1 MSTELQPRSATN
13 ARLNAEAFDASGFK
27 LFSGGEYGQA
37 HAFAHRYLDAGRL
50 EAGRRFLGHWL
61 RGRSGEGSNWIHL
74 QFHMAVF
81 EIGTGQWQ
89 AAYARCRE
97 QVLPAVAAGQDARTD
112 APQLL
117 WRLALSAP
125 GDVNLGW
132 NIVREP
138 AQAWL
143 AFEEDPYVALH
154 HLLALAGAEDF
165 LNIERWL
172 EKDQGAARGDAWRIV
187 HGMAQGLAAY
197 ARKDYREAAGL
208 MATQA
213 SRVGLVGGSRGQNQ
227 LFQQIAE
234 SAWRLCGTCPRPW
247 LARAA

>member
-1 MSTELQPRSATN
+1 MSTDLQPRSA
-13 ARLNAEAFDASGFK
+13 AHVRLNAEAFDASGFRV
-27 LFSGGEYGQA
+27 FAEGEQGCA
-37 HAFAHRYLDAGRL
+37 HALAHRYLDAGRL

-61 RGRSGEGSNWIHL
+61 RGRGGEGSNWIHL

-81 EIGTGQWQ
+81 EIGTGHWQ
-89 AAYARCRE
+89 AAYSRCRE

-125 GDVNLGW
+125 GGVKLGW
-132 NIVREP
+132 NVVREP

-172 EKDQGAARGDAWRIV
+172 EEDQGAARGEAWRIV

-208 MATQA
+208 IATQA
-213 SRVGLVGGSRGQNQ
+213 SRVGQVGGSRAQNQ

-234 SAWRLCGTCPRPW
+234 SALRLAGAGHQPG